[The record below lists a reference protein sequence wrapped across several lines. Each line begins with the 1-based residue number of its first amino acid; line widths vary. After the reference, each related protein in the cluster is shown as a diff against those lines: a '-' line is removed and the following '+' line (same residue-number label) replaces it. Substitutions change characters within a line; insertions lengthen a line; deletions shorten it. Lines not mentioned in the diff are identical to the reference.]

1 MMTSPPSRDNV
12 TLRGAFAG
20 AAGPRALGVFALVF
34 APVFA
39 LVFAPVL
46 AFAFAFLFDL
56 VAMSRIERGFAP
68 TSRRI
73 ARRPTLEAS
82 SRASSERASRG
93 VPGPSTEPVPN
104 SSSRFGRRSTPGPP
118 SALELW
124 LIAEGLPKNAPMPAT
139 RYVLAVDQGT
149 TSTRAV
155 LLDSKLVVRGVGQQE
170 FTQHFPKPGLVEHD
184 LKEIWD
190 TTERCIARALK
201 QAKAKGTDVAAIGIT
216 NQRETTGLW
225 TTSGKPLH
233 RAIVWQDR
241 RTSELCHELKAR
253 GEEPRVKQTTGLVLD
268 PYFSGT
274 KLKWLLDHVSGAR
287 AQAAQGALRFGT
299 IDSWLVF
306 KMTGGAAHVT
316 DVSNASRTLLM
327 NLATLTWDDSMLALF
342 DVPKEVLP
350 RIVSSAEVYG
360 VTRGM
365 KSLPDGVPVSGIAGD
380 QQAALFG
387 QACFDPGEAKCTY
400 GTGAFLL
407 MNVGSTPVQSKA
419 GLLSTVAWKVGG
431 VTTYALEGSSFIAGA
446 AVQWLR
452 DGLGLIKKSAD
463 VEALA
468 KTVKSSGAVVFVP
481 ALAGL
486 GAPHWRPDARGLFA
500 GIDRSTTK
508 GHLARAVLE
517 GVALQIQD
525 LAEAM
530 KLDSGRVIPAFKV
543 DGGAVRNDLLMQFQA
558 DVLGTPVVRPRNVET
573 TALGAAFLA
582 GLGVGFWKSPE
593 DIRKA
598 WKADKVFAPKMSVEQ
613 RAHHLGKWRDAV
625 KRA

>member
-1 MMTSPPSRDNV
+1 MT
-12 TLRGAFAG
+12 
-20 AAGPRALGVFALVF
+20 
-34 APVFA
+34 
-39 LVFAPVL
+39 
-46 AFAFAFLFDL
+46 
-56 VAMSRIERGFAP
+56 
-68 TSRRI
+68 
-73 ARRPTLEAS
+73 
-82 SRASSERASRG
+82 
-93 VPGPSTEPVPN
+93 
-104 SSSRFGRRSTPGPP
+104 
-118 SALELW
+118 
-124 LIAEGLPKNAPMPAT
+124 T

-155 LLDSKLVVRGVGQQE
+155 LLDSKLNVRGVGQKE
-170 FTQHFPKPGLVEHD
+170 FTQHFPKAGLVEHD
-184 LKEIWD
+184 LKEIWA
-190 TTERCIARALK
+190 TTEWCIARALK
-201 QAKAKGTDVAAIGIT
+201 QAKARGSDVAAIGIT

-225 TTSGKPLH
+225 NLAGKPVH

-241 RTSELCHELKAR
+241 RTSERCAELKAK
-253 GEEPRVKQTTGLVLD
+253 GEESRVRATTGLVLD

-274 KLKWLLDHVSGAR
+274 KLEWLLDHVKDAR
-287 AQAAQGALRFGT
+287 QMAERGELKFGT
-299 IDSWLVF
+299 IDTWLVY
-306 KMTGGAAHVT
+306 KMTGGEQHVT
-316 DVSNASRTLLM
+316 DVSNASRTMLM
-327 NLATLTWDDSMLALF
+327 NLATLQWDDEMLSLLR
-342 DVPKEVLP
+342 VPRAVLP
-350 RIVSSAEVYG
+350 RIAASAELYG
-360 VTRGM
+360 VTKGM
-365 KSLPDGVPVSGIAGD
+365 TSLPDGVPVSGIAGD

-407 MNVGSTPVQSKA
+407 MNVGPTPVASKA
-419 GLLSTVAWKVGG
+419 GLLSTVGWKIGDT
-431 VTTYALEGSSFIAGA
+431 TTYALEGSSFIAGA

-452 DGLGLIKKSAD
+452 DGLGLVKKASD
-463 VEALA
+463 IEALA

-530 KLDSGRVIPAFKV
+530 KLDSGRAIPAFKV
-543 DGGAVRNDLLMQFQA
+543 DGGAARNDVLMQFEA
-558 DVLGTPVVRPRNVET
+558 DVLGTNVVRPKNVET

-598 WKADKVFAPKMSVEQ
+598 WKADRVFKPKMSEDE
-613 RAHHLGKWRDAV
+613 RARHLGKWRDAV

>member
-1 MMTSPPSRDNV
+1 MPS
-12 TLRGAFAG
+12 
-20 AAGPRALGVFALVF
+20 
-34 APVFA
+34 
-39 LVFAPVL
+39 
-46 AFAFAFLFDL
+46 
-56 VAMSRIERGFAP
+56 
-68 TSRRI
+68 
-73 ARRPTLEAS
+73 
-82 SRASSERASRG
+82 
-93 VPGPSTEPVPN
+93 
-104 SSSRFGRRSTPGPP
+104 
-118 SALELW
+118 
-124 LIAEGLPKNAPMPAT
+124 T

-155 LLDSKLVVRGVGQQE
+155 LLDSKLNVRGIGQQE
-170 FTQHFPKPGLVEHD
+170 FTQHFPKAGLVEHD

-190 TTERCIARALK
+190 TTELCIARALK
-201 QAKAKGTDVAAIGIT
+201 QAKAKGTDIAAIGIT

-225 TTSGKPLH
+225 TNAGKPVH

-241 RTSELCHELKAR
+241 RTSELCQELKAK
-253 GEEPRVKQTTGLVLD
+253 GEEARVRQTTGLVLD

-274 KLKWLLDHVSGAR
+274 KLKWLLDHVKDAR
-287 AQAAQGALRFGT
+287 LMAERNELKFGT
-299 IDSWLVF
+299 IDTWLVF
-306 KMTGGAAHVT
+306 KMTGGAVHVT
-316 DVSNASRTLLM
+316 DVSNASRTMLM
-327 NLATLTWDDSMLALF
+327 NLETLAWDEGMLSML
-342 DVPKEVLP
+342 DVPKSVLP
-350 RIVSSAEVYG
+350 RIAGSAELYG

-365 KSLPDGVPVSGIAGD
+365 KSLPDGIPVSGIAGD

-387 QACFDPGEAKCTY
+387 QACFDPGESKCTY

-407 MNVGSTPVQSKA
+407 MNVGTAPVQSKA
-419 GLLSTVAWKVGG
+419 GLLSTVAWKLGDT
-431 VTTYALEGSSFIAGA
+431 TTYALEGSSFIAGA

-452 DGLGLIKKSAD
+452 DGLGLIKKASD

-517 GVALQIQD
+517 GISLQIQD

-530 KLDSGRVIPAFKV
+530 KLDSGRAIPAFKV
-543 DGGAVRNDLLMQFQA
+543 DGGAVRNDLLMQYQA
-558 DVLGTPVVRPRNVET
+558 DVLGTNVVRPKNVET
-573 TALGAAFLA
+573 TALGAAFLG
-582 GLGVGFWKSPE
+582 GLGVGFWKSPD

-598 WKADKVFAPKMSVEQ
+598 WKADKVFKPKMSTEE
-613 RAHHLGKWRDAV
+613 RAQHLGKWRDAV